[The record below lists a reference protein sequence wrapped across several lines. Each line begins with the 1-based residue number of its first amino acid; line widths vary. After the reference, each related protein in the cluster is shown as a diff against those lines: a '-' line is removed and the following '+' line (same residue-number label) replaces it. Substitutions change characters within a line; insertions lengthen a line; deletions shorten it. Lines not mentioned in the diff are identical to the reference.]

1 MVDRQRIDPGFD
13 IGEVLQKKLSH
24 ICVDFIAIRDGHIGA
39 RETPDFLTLLAPRGL
54 GELA

>member
-24 ICVDFIAIRDGHIGA
+24 ICVDFIAIRDGQIGA
-39 RETPDFLTLLAPRGL
+39 GTTPHFLTLLAPRGL